1 MLSSSCASAK
11 HSSGITG
18 TVNADEL
25 LFLRGPVLR
34 KVKLFHH
41 TRRVNLSPFAPK
53 ILLQILL
60 TVCHTILMI

>member
-34 KVKLFHH
+34 KVKLYHH
-41 TRRVNLSPFAPK
+41 TRRVVRALSLPRSHYKFF
-53 ILLQILL
+53 LLSAIQFL
-60 TVCHTILMI
+60 